1 MYTHSVVMFY
11 ILYSNKKY
19 NIVALNNMNILFVD
33 SDHQISC
40 RGNTEK
46 SRSLIL
52 VKEEKLC

>member
-11 ILYSNKKY
+11 ILYSNKEY

-40 RGNTEK
+40 QGNTEK